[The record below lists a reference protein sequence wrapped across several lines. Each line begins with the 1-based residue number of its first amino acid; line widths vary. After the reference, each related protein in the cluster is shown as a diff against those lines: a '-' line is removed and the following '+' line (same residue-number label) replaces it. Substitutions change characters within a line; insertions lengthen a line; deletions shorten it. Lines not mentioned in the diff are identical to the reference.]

1 MKHAHLRGN
10 PHIREAF
17 ALAGRRVPTD
27 SFRVVESGLPVPGS
41 RRFTVVVADRRT
53 GVYRR
58 FGLKPWPALAA
69 VALLFLLPVLIGMG
83 LRWSAVY
90 EISALRAATE
100 RLDLENR
107 NFRAATGELTTQL
120 QSLQAVVSE
129 LGARAAVDSHTARAM
144 ERLPAVV
151 KSGAVGGP
159 ILRLPSGRSL
169 FPASPGGSG
178 EDTFGVLRDLLHT
191 LESHLQVVQP
201 GVERRQALASATP
214 SIWPARGWMN
224 DGFGPRRDPFS
235 GGADYH
241 PGLDIS
247 ADRGDPV
254 IATANGTISSAQ
266 RAGAYGNMVVIDH
279 GFGIST
285 RYAHLDSFRVKPGD
299 VVRRGDVI
307 GMAGTTG
314 RSTGTHLH
322 YEVLVSGRHLNPLR
336 FLLNRARP

>member
-1 MKHAHLRGN
+1 
-10 PHIREAF
+10 
-17 ALAGRRVPTD
+17 VP
-27 SFRVVESGLPVPGS
+27 SS
-41 RRFTVVVADRRT
+41 RRFTIVVADRRT

-58 FGLKPWPALAA
+58 FGLRPGPALAA
-69 VALLFLLPVLIGMG
+69 AALLFLLPILIGMG
-83 LRWSAVY
+83 LRWSAIY

-100 RLDLENR
+100 RLDVENR

-129 LGARAAVDSHTARAM
+129 LGAKAAVDSHTARAM
-144 ERLPAVV
+144 ERLPAMV
-151 KSGAVGGP
+151 KSQAVGGP
-159 ILRLPSGRSL
+159 IFGLPSARSL
-169 FPASPGGSG
+169 FSPGSSGSG
-178 EDTFGVLRDLLHT
+178 EDTFGVLRDLLYT

-201 GVERRQALASATP
+201 DVERRQALAAATP
-214 SIWPARGWMN
+214 SIWPARGWLN
-224 DGFGPRRDPFS
+224 DGFGPRRDPFT
-235 GGADYH
+235 GGGDYH

-247 ADRGDPV
+247 AERGDPV
-254 IATANGTISSAQ
+254 LATANGTVTSAQ

-285 RYAHLDSFRVKPGD
+285 RYAHLDSFRVRAGE
-299 VVRRGDVI
+299 VVRRGDVV

-322 YEVLVSGRHLNPLR
+322 YEVLVSGRHLNPLQ